1 MNIQQAK
8 QEIKNSIRAYMSK
21 DDTGAYV
28 MEDVRRRPLLLM
40 GPPGIGKTAIM
51 EQIAEELNIN
61 LVSYT
66 ITHHTRQS
74 AIGLPV
80 VSQRSYGGKEYT
92 VTDYTMSEI
101 VASVYDRIEESGN
114 SEGILFLD
122 EINCVSETL
131 MPTMLQFLQYKTF
144 GTHKVP
150 GGFVIVCAGNPAK
163 YNRAVRDFDIVTL
176 DRLRRFDVEEDYGA
190 WKEYA
195 SERRVHGS
203 ILAFLDIKKD
213 CFYSVRPDIEEM
225 RFVTARGWED
235 LSATVTVYERLG
247 IPVTESVVGG
257 FLQDKEIASAFALYY
272 ELYRKYHEDFR
283 IDDILAGA
291 LKEGD
296 RKMQKAPF
304 DEKLSLLHLLYDAVD
319 NDFYEYDGVY
329 ETQLKKFDELKH
341 RKEALDAASHSPA
354 EGAGGGNGFA
364 VTDEETIEQ
373 KKEAY
378 RAEAAAFTAAEEGRM
393 AKIGDIQEKL
403 KHVFLFIDRTFG
415 EGQEMVIFLTS
426 LSSGF
431 YSKKFLH
438 ECGSVEYDKYS
449 GVLLLQERKSALKSE
464 LMQLTEGS

>member
-1 MNIQQAK
+1 MNIKQAK
-8 QEIKNSIRAYMSK
+8 EELKNSIRAYLLK
-21 DDTGAYV
+21 DAAGAYV

-80 VSQRSYGGKEYT
+80 VSQRIYGGKEYT

-114 SEGILFLD
+114 PEGILFLD

-176 DRLRRFDVEEDYGA
+176 DRLRRFDIEEDYGA

-195 SERRVHGS
+195 SERRIHGS

-213 CFYSVRPDIEEM
+213 CFYSVRPDVEEM

-235 LSATVTVYERLG
+235 LSATVSVYEKLG
-247 IPVTESVVGG
+247 MAVTEGVVGG

-272 ELYRKYHEDFR
+272 ELYRKYHEDFK
-283 IDDILAGA
+283 IDDILAGT

-296 RKMQKAPF
+296 LKMQKAPF
-304 DEKLSLLHLLYDAVD
+304 DEKLSLLHLLFDAVD
-319 NDFYEYDGVY
+319 NDFYEYDLFY
-329 ETQLKKFDELKH
+329 EKQLERFEELK
-341 RKEALDAASHSPA
+341 RRRAALDGAAA
-354 EGAGGGNGFA
+354 QTA
-364 VTDEETIEQ
+364 DTID
-373 KKEAY
+373 AY
-378 RAEAAAFTAAEEGRM
+378 RADAAAFAPAEQDRM
-393 AKIGDIQEKL
+393 AKIEEIQEKL

-449 GVLLLQERKSALKSE
+449 SVLLLNERKSA
-464 LMQLTEGS
+464 